1 MKNNVPSYQEFLRR
15 HRDDLSPYNLGYNA
29 SFGHPLLELDESGY
43 REFDKVVPKNVYKRY
58 RSDPKFRDK
67 LDSHFFRNVAQ
78 DVDRARLESLK
89 GKSRAPALLT
99 GLGAAAGLT
108 AGVAL
113 ASKFKGTAGE
123 KAIAGALI
131 SPVGAMIGGIGDLA
145 RLEARKRLGMRKF
158 KKRYGREPVQATP
171 LYLEDILEPSDY
183 ASLLKKA
190 SLDYEQELRKRI
202 VSKVNPDNSNLM
214 DVYDSERRNIEAAL
228 SEPSVKRDIAKRN
241 ADAAA
246 DADKLFRLGDPRIF
260 VGGTAAGAI
269 GGGVLG
275 AKAGHPL
282 FGAGLGAFLG
292 MTAGSSLE
300 EALKQRRFK
309 KRFGRAPTKKPQVS
323 DYLE

>member
-1 MKNNVPSYQEFLRR
+1 MKDNIPNYQEFLRR
-15 HRDDLSPYNLGYNA
+15 HRNDLSPYNLSYR
-29 SFGHPLLELDESGY
+29 SFDHPLWELDESGY

-67 LDSHFFRNVAQ
+67 LDSHFFRSVAQ

-123 KAIAGALI
+123 KAIAGALMA
-131 SPVGAMIGGIGDLA
+131 PPGALIGGIGDLA

-214 DVYDSERRNIEAAL
+214 DVYDSERRNIEAVL
-228 SEPSVKRDIAKRN
+228 REPSVKKDIAKRK

-246 DADKLFRLGDPRIF
+246 DAAELSRLGDPRIF
-260 VGGTAAGAI
+260 VGGTVAGAI

-282 FGAGLGAFLG
+282 FGAGMGAGLG
-292 MTAGSSLE
+292 MAAGSSLE

-309 KRFGRAPTKKPQVS
+309 KRFGRAPAKRPQAG
-323 DYLE
+323 DYLK